1 MQIEKRVI
9 LFAILLCSLCVLP
22 TGHTYAAEESAD
34 SMEEGKS
41 EKQIREEFRANRG
54 LVMLDTE
61 FVPKRQWIVG
71 ATGAYSTHLNTN
83 YDFLLIE
90 GINSEGYTVSAT
102 PMIAYAINTNMAI
115 GLRFEY
121 GRSLLRIYDAHISI
135 GGEDGT
141 QIVVNDFYALE
152 HSYVGSALLR
162 QYIPLGRAK
171 RFALF
176 ADISLE
182 GGSFQS
188 KFANDDPII
197 GTYSTGYTMGIGVT
211 PGIVAFATNDVAFEV
226 SVGML
231 GVGYTHINQI
241 HNQVY
246 TGEANV
252 SNMSFKLNLLTVGLG
267 VSIYL

>member
-1 MQIEKRVI
+1 MQRKKRDI
-9 LFAILLCSLCVLP
+9 LFAILLCSLCVLQS
-22 TGHTYAAEESAD
+22 GYAYAAGESVDDKTESKKEE
-34 SMEEGKS
+34 
-41 EKQIREEFRANRG
+41 QIREEFRANRG

-61 FVPKRQWIVG
+61 FVPKGQWIVG
-71 ATGAYSTHLNTN
+71 ATGSYSTHVNTN
-83 YDFLLIE
+83 YTLLLVE

-102 PMIAYAINTNMAI
+102 PMIAYAIKTNMAI
-115 GLRFEY
+115 GAKFEY
-121 GRSLLRIYDAHISI
+121 GRSLLRIYDAGISI

-152 HSYVGSALLR
+152 HSYVGSAVLR

-176 ADISLE
+176 TDIELE

-188 KFANDDPII
+188 KCANDEPIK
-197 GTYSTGYTMGIGVT
+197 GTYSTGYSMGFGVT

-231 GVGYTHINQI
+231 GVGYTHIDQI
-241 HNQVY
+241 HNQIY
-246 TGEANV
+246 QGEVNT
-252 SNMSFKLNLLTVGLG
+252 SSMNFKLNLFTIGLG